1 MKQAK
6 KIGFYVVMA
15 LMIFM
20 FVAPLFMSGSY

>member
-20 FVAPLFMSGSY
+20 FVAPLFMGQY